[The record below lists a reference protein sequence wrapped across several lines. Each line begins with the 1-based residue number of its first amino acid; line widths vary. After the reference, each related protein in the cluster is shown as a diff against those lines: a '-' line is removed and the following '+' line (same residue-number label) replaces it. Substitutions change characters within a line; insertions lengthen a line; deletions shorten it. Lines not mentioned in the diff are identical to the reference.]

1 MTVLVAGAGPAG
13 ARLAIRLAQA
23 GERVM
28 LVDPLTDPH
37 HNAYSSAA
45 VPMRDALQLEIP
57 EDCWS
62 SRWNGWQLFD
72 PEGRTHQWWADESLG
87 VVLDFGRLRAAL
99 WEQACRSG
107 VQLIT
112 GCRVAL
118 DELKEDGATVELRF
132 GRRSSE
138 RRTIRWL
145 VDATGARRILLR
157 QAGVPVETREDPL
170 LKGEGVEWLL
180 EADDRRSAPWR
191 DRLSFF
197 LGSRWVFHG
206 YGWVF
211 PMDQHRLKVG
221 ICRLPPPSSTR
232 VGGLGSCLKRLIR
245 HCDLDSLTVLDRH
258 GGLVSSPVRREQ
270 SLGRGSLLAV
280 GDAAGTCNLLGG
292 EGLRH
297 ALRSAD
303 LLAAVLSGERAIPLK
318 RDSLITHYSSRLRQ
332 VLGWR
337 WGISG
342 RLARSTWWGLDAS
355 PADLRM
361 LRLIDALSRNADAKD
376 LSQLLFD
383 YKFERYGPRLLPY
396 VI

>member
-1 MTVLVAGAGPAG
+1 MTVLVAGAEPAG

-37 HNAYSSAA
+37 RNAYSSAA

-342 RLARSTWWGLDAS
+342 RLARRTWWGLDAS
-355 PADLRM
+355 PADRRM

>member
-13 ARLAIRLAQA
+13 ARLATRLAQA
-23 GERVM
+23 GEQVM
-28 LVDPLTDPH
+28 LVDPLTDPLR
-37 HNAYSSAA
+37 NAYSSAA

-57 EDCWS
+57 DDCWS
-62 SRWNGWQLFD
+62 SCWNGWQLLD
-72 PEGRTHQWWADESLG
+72 PEGTTHQWWADESLG

-99 WEQACRSG
+99 WEQACRAG
-107 VQLIT
+107 VHLIT
-112 GCRVAL
+112 GCRVVLEQLQDDA
-118 DELKEDGATVELRF
+118 ATVQLRS
-132 GRRSSE
+132 GRGALQRC
-138 RRTIRWL
+138 TVRWL
-145 VDATGARRILLR
+145 VDATGSRRMLLR
-157 QAGVPVETREDPL
+157 QAAVPVETVEDPL
-170 LKGEGVEWLL
+170 LQGEGVEWLL
-180 EADDRRSAPWR
+180 QADDRRSAPWR

-197 LGSRWVFHG
+197 LGSRWVSHG

-232 VGGLGSCLKRLIR
+232 VSALGSCLKRLIR
-245 HCDLDSLTVLDRH
+245 HCDLTSLPVLDRH

-270 SLGRGSLLAV
+270 SMGRGSLLAV

-303 LLAAVLSGERAIPLK
+303 LLAAVLSDERAVPAK
-318 RDSLITHYSSRLRQ
+318 RDSLISDYSSRLRQ
-332 VLGWR
+332 ALGWR

-342 RLARSTWWGLDAS
+342 RLARRTWWGLDAP
-355 PADLRM
+355 PADRRLR
-361 LRLIDALSRNADAKD
+361 RLIEGLSRNADATD

-383 YKFERYGPRLLPY
+383 YRFERYGPRLLPY
-396 VI
+396 LI

>member
-57 EDCWS
+57 DDCWG

-72 PEGRTHQWWADESLG
+72 PEGWTHQWWADESLG

-245 HCDLDSLTVLDRH
+245 HCDLTSLPVLDRH

-270 SLGRGSLLAV
+270 SMGRGSLLAV

-303 LLAAVLSGERAIPLK
+303 LLAALLSDERAVPAK
-318 RDSLITHYSSRLRQ
+318 RDSLISDYSSRLRQ
-332 VLGWR
+332 ALGWR

-342 RLARSTWWGLDAS
+342 RLARRTWWGLDAP
-355 PADLRM
+355 PADRRLR
-361 LRLIDALSRNADAKD
+361 RLIEGLSRNADATD

-383 YKFERYGPRLLPY
+383 YRFERYGPRLLPY
-396 VI
+396 LI

>member
-37 HNAYSSAA
+37 RNAYSSAA

-72 PEGRTHQWWADESLG
+72 TEGRTHQWWADESLG

-342 RLARSTWWGLDAS
+342 RLARRTWWGLDAS
-355 PADLRM
+355 PADRRM

>member
-57 EDCWS
+57 DDCWG

-72 PEGRTHQWWADESLG
+72 PEGWTHQWWADESLG

-138 RRTIRWL
+138 RLTIRWL
-145 VDATGARRILLR
+145 VDATGAPRILLR

-342 RLARSTWWGLDAS
+342 RLARRTWWGLDAS
-355 PADLRM
+355 PADRRM

>member
-23 GERVM
+23 SEQVM
-28 LVDPLTDPH
+28 LVDPLTNPLL
-37 HNAYSSAA
+37 NAYSSAA

-57 EDCWS
+57 DDCWGS
-62 SRWNGWQLFD
+62 CWNGWQLID
-72 PEGRTHQWWADESLG
+72 PEGSTHQWWADESLG

-99 WEQACRSG
+99 WEQACRAG
-107 VQLIT
+107 VRLIT
-112 GCRVAL
+112 GCRVVL
-118 DELKEDGATVELRF
+118 EQLEDDGATVQLRS
-132 GRRSSE
+132 GRSVQE
-138 RRTIRWL
+138 RCTVRWL
-145 VDATGARRILLR
+145 VDATGSRRMLLR
-157 QAGVPVETREDPL
+157 QAAVPVETREDPL

-180 EADDRRSAPWR
+180 QADDRRSAPWR

-197 LGSRWVFHG
+197 LGSRWVAHG

-221 ICRLPPPSSTR
+221 ICRLPPPASTR
-232 VGGLGSCLKRLIR
+232 VSALGSCLTRLIQ
-245 HCDLDSLTVLDRH
+245 HCDLTSLPVLDRH

-270 SLGRGSLLAV
+270 TMGRGSLLSV

-303 LLAAVLSGERAIPLK
+303 LLAAVLSEERAIPGK
-318 RDSLITHYSSRLRQ
+318 RDSLISDYSSRLRQ
-332 VLGWR
+332 ALGWR
-337 WGISG
+337 WGITG
-342 RLARSTWWGLDAS
+342 RLARRTWWGLDAP
-355 PADLRM
+355 PADQRM
-361 LRLIDALSRNADAKD
+361 LRLIDGLSRTADATD

-383 YKFERYGPRLLPY
+383 YRFERYGPRLLPY
-396 VI
+396 LI

>member
-23 GERVM
+23 GEQVM
-28 LVDPLTDPH
+28 LVDPLSDPH
-37 HNAYSSAA
+37 RNAYSSAA
-45 VPMRDALQLEIP
+45 VPMRDVLQLGIP
-57 EDCWS
+57 NDCWG
-62 SRWNGWQLFD
+62 SRWNGWQLHD
-72 PEGRTHQWWADESLG
+72 PEGMTHQWWANDALG

-99 WEQACRSG
+99 WEQACRAG
-107 VQLIT
+107 VHLIS

-118 DELKEDGATVELRF
+118 EQLQDDCATVELRS
-132 GRRSSE
+132 GRSASE
-138 RRTIRWL
+138 RRTVRWL
-145 VDATGARRILLR
+145 VDATGSQRILLR

-180 EADDRRSAPWR
+180 QADDRRSAPWR

-197 LGSRWVFHG
+197 LGSHWVSHG

-221 ICRLPPPSSTR
+221 ICRLPPPLSGR
-232 VGGLGSCLKRLIR
+232 GDALGSSLRRLIQ
-245 HCDLDSLTVLDRH
+245 HCDLDSLPVLDRH
-258 GGLVSSPVRREQ
+258 GGLVSSTVRRDQ
-270 SLGRGSLLAV
+270 NMGRGALIAV

-297 ALRSAD
+297 ALRSSD
-303 LLAAVLSGERAIPLK
+303 LLADVMSDERAHPQK
-318 RDSLITHYSSRLRQ
+318 RDALISHYSSRLRQ
-332 VLGWR
+332 RLGWR

-342 RLARSTWWGLDAS
+342 RLARRTWWGLDA
-355 PADLRM
+355 PRADRRM
-361 LRLIDALSRNADAKD
+361 LRLIEGLSRQAGAED

-383 YKFERYGPRLLPY
+383 YRFERYGPRLLPY
-396 VI
+396 LI

>member
-28 LVDPLTDPH
+28 LVDLLTDPH

-57 EDCWS
+57 DDCWG

-72 PEGRTHQWWADESLG
+72 PEGWTHQWWADESLG

-342 RLARSTWWGLDAS
+342 RLARRTWWGLDAS
-355 PADLRM
+355 PADRRM

>member
-1 MTVLVAGAGPAG
+1 MTILVAGAGPAG

-23 GERVM
+23 GEQVM

-57 EDCWS
+57 DDCWG

-72 PEGRTHQWWADESLG
+72 PEGWTHQWWADESLG

-342 RLARSTWWGLDAS
+342 RLARRTWWGLDAS
-355 PADLRM
+355 PADRRM
-361 LRLIDALSRNADAKD
+361 LRLIEALSRNAGAKD
-376 LSQLLFD
+376 LSQLLFE

>member
-1 MTVLVAGAGPAG
+1 
-13 ARLAIRLAQA
+13 
-23 GERVM
+23 
-28 LVDPLTDPH
+28 
-37 HNAYSSAA
+37 
-45 VPMRDALQLEIP
+45 
-57 EDCWS
+57 
-62 SRWNGWQLFD
+62 
-72 PEGRTHQWWADESLG
+72 
-87 VVLDFGRLRAAL
+87 
-99 WEQACRSG
+99 
-107 VQLIT
+107 LIT

-342 RLARSTWWGLDAS
+342 RLARRTWWGLDAS
-355 PADLRM
+355 PADRRM

>member
-23 GERVM
+23 GEQVM
-28 LVDPLTDPH
+28 LVDPLTDPLR
-37 HNAYSSAA
+37 NAYSSAA

-57 EDCWS
+57 DDCWGS
-62 SRWNGWQLFD
+62 CWNGWQLID
-72 PEGRTHQWWADESLG
+72 PEGSTHQWWADESLG

-99 WEQACRSG
+99 WEQACRAG
-107 VQLIT
+107 VRLIT
-112 GCRVAL
+112 GCRVVL
-118 DELKEDGATVELRF
+118 EQLEDDGATVQLRS
-132 GRRSSE
+132 GRSVLE
-138 RRTIRWL
+138 RCTVRWL
-145 VDATGARRILLR
+145 VDATGSRRMLLR
-157 QAGVPVETREDPL
+157 QAAVPVETREDPL

-180 EADDRRSAPWR
+180 QADDRRSAPWR

-197 LGSRWVFHG
+197 LGSRWVAHG

-221 ICRLPPPSSTR
+221 ICRLPPPASTR
-232 VGGLGSCLKRLIR
+232 VSALGSCLTRLIQ
-245 HCDLDSLTVLDRH
+245 HCDLTSLPVLDRH

-270 SLGRGSLLAV
+270 TMGRGSLLAV

-303 LLAAVLSGERAIPLK
+303 LLAAVLSDERAIPGK
-318 RDSLITHYSSRLRQ
+318 RDSLISDYSSRLRQ
-332 VLGWR
+332 ALGWR
-337 WGISG
+337 WGITG
-342 RLARSTWWGLDAS
+342 RLARRTWWGLDAP
-355 PADLRM
+355 PADQRM
-361 LRLIDALSRNADAKD
+361 LRLIDGLSRTADARD

-383 YKFERYGPRLLPY
+383 YRFERYGPRLLPY
-396 VI
+396 LI

>member
-57 EDCWS
+57 DDCWG

-72 PEGRTHQWWADESLG
+72 PEGWTHQWWADESLG

-180 EADDRRSAPWR
+180 EADDRRSAPLR

-342 RLARSTWWGLDAS
+342 RLARRTWWGLDAS
-355 PADLRM
+355 PADRRM

>member
-37 HNAYSSAA
+37 RNAYSSAA

-57 EDCWS
+57 DDCWG

-72 PEGRTHQWWADESLG
+72 PEGWTHQWWADESLG

-342 RLARSTWWGLDAS
+342 RLARRTWWGLDTS
-355 PADLRM
+355 PADRRM
-361 LRLIDALSRNADAKD
+361 LRLIDGLSRNADAKD

>member
-23 GERVM
+23 GEQVM
-28 LVDPLTDPH
+28 LVDPLSDPH
-37 HNAYSSAA
+37 RNAYSSAA
-45 VPMRDALQLEIP
+45 VPMRDVLQLGIP
-57 EDCWS
+57 DDCWG

-72 PEGRTHQWWADESLG
+72 PEGWTHQWWADESLG

-132 GRRSSE
+132 GRRFSE

-342 RLARSTWWGLDAS
+342 RLARRTWWGLDAS
-355 PADLRM
+355 PADRRM